1 MTDTY
6 NTLEQAQM
14 KKLSNAAEKGDKI
27 FLKFFAA
34 PRDGE
39 GLWDRGSLYREGF
52 RDFKMKMK
60 FKLFW
65 EKNEIEIVYSI
76 QC

>member
-27 FLKFFAA
+27 FLKVFS
-34 PRDGE
+34 RRLVMG
-39 GLWDRGSLYREGF
+39 RGYGIGVAYIGRGF
-52 RDFKMKMK
+52 GISK
-60 FKLFW
+60 
-65 EKNEIEIVYSI
+65 
-76 QC
+76 